1 MTSLSFTERRPAILL
16 SASSRDCSSAEVEE
30 VDWSRREREE
40 SRREEEEPEMGRL
53 LLIRSPALPSSL
65 TRKLIQIFFL

>member
-1 MTSLSFTERRPAILL
+1 MTERRPAILL

-40 SRREEEEPEMGRL
+40 EDSKREEEELEMGRL
-53 LLIRSPALPSSL
+53 LLIRSPPLPSSL
-65 TRKLIQIFFL
+65 